1 MCTCV
6 ILLLLKLA
14 ANMLMNIILIMTEKI
29 LNLTNLRIEMYPAE
43 GPMLKAL
50 MAPDPLMV
58 SCSKSRT
65 TVGGGRCTQ
74 CCPSNVHRKV
84 DEADPRKKGHH
95 QEEDED
101 DPMKKKKTNSR
112 GDAPQKPAWP
122 HTRAGVAMRM
132 AILEACPPNSLCTQ
146 RIRTGKLGSN
156 STEERWCWIC
166 CLVFAAEDEHAFL
179 IDAKG
184 GR

>member
-1 MCTCV
+1 MYVYVCDITTCTSSRYEHEQHTYHSGKD
-6 ILLLLKLA
+6 IKFYKFKNTIIPSGGTHAQSIGGSTPTSQHSALLDVA
-14 ANMLMNIILIMTEKI
+14 DHSRCRTMF
-29 LNLTNLRIEMYPAE
+29 
-43 GPMLKAL
+43 AL
-50 MAPDPLMV
+50 QSLEHPQG
-58 SCSKSRT
+58 SRRSEDEEED
-65 TVGGGRCTQ
+65 VG
-74 CCPSNVHRKV
+74 S
-84 DEADPRKKGHH
+84 H
-95 QEEDED
+95 QEEAS
-101 DPMKKKKTNSR
+101 SR